1 MPASAVTATLM
12 GRGWMGSSWSVQEA
26 DCRSLRDG
34 EGRRRGEEAEAAE
47 AAEAATGAAAAAVF
61 LVFLV

>member
-1 MPASAVTATLM
+1 
-12 GRGWMGSSWSVQEA
+12 MGSSWSVQEA